1 MISFMGLIQ
10 SIYNVNFTIYA
21 NEINT
26 NSEYKYSGIHS
37 FVRVVGPF
45 SNSLNFSN
53 YLAVGIFLLMYFF
66 NRGNKLRNQGV
77 SRKEVLGIIK
87 KAKTAHGDWLRNT
100 KKRELRERMK

>member
-1 MISFMGLIQ
+1 MNKNFV
-10 SIYNVNFTIYA
+10 YNNIV
-21 NEINT
+21 
-26 NSEYKYSGIHS
+26 
-37 FVRVVGPF
+37 
-45 SNSLNFSN
+45 
-53 YLAVGIFLLMYFF
+53 

>member
-1 MISFMGLIQ
+1 MMQRPRKKTTIVPPKKPYTKDQFFNSTVLQLKGMSGGINKNFV
-10 SIYNVNFTIYA
+10 YNNIV
-21 NEINT
+21 
-26 NSEYKYSGIHS
+26 
-37 FVRVVGPF
+37 
-45 SNSLNFSN
+45 
-53 YLAVGIFLLMYFF
+53 

>member
-1 MISFMGLIQ
+1 MMQRPRKKTTIVPPKKPYTKAQFFNSTVLQLKGMSGGMNKNFV
-10 SIYNVNFTIYA
+10 YNNIV
-21 NEINT
+21 
-26 NSEYKYSGIHS
+26 
-37 FVRVVGPF
+37 
-45 SNSLNFSN
+45 
-53 YLAVGIFLLMYFF
+53 